1 MTLTSEELVIL
12 VRVLASVVAGAPIGF
27 ERTFHGRDRRNAD
40 ALSRHLSKLPEV
52 LEFRIDPMGD

>member
-1 MTLTSEELVIL
+1 MSITYAHVNKSRE
-12 VRVLASVVAGAPIGF
+12 
-27 ERTFHGRDRRNAD
+27 RRNAD

>member
-12 VRVLASVVAGAPIGF
+12 VRVLAAVVAGA
-27 ERTFHGRDRRNAD
+27 
-40 ALSRHLSKLPEV
+40 LPEV

>member
-1 MTLTSEELVIL
+1 MVIKS
-12 VRVLASVVAGAPIGF
+12 R
-27 ERTFHGRDRRNAD
+27 ERRNAD